1 MIFRNWVLENFPFL
15 EDDFDALTDY
25 ELFCKM
31 VEYMKES
38 LDKVKAYQQQLNEF
52 RSELD
57 SYKNYFDN
65 LDVQVEVD
73 NKLDEMAES
82 GELTDIIAQYLGL
95 AGVLA
100 FNTVSDMKSAENLV
114 NGSICKTLGY
124 IAIDDKGGSYY
135 KVRNVTNE
143 DVIDEGSL
151 IALNN
156 PSLVAVLLC
165 DEIRPEMFGCHG
177 DGETDDTTNFK
188 KALNYA
194 ISKKLKF
201 NGLNKYLIN
210 EKLDFYTSNY
220 FNFYCKEIITEEELN
235 PLINIA
241 DNFNNITIDKIT
253 GDDSGTA
260 VRLSGIHGLGCS
272 YNNIKINSI
281 SGFDIGLNLQGK
293 GNLGTTYNNINI
305 NYISATTNGILFDLE
320 LTTDFVNNNYI
331 NNTTIRSGICIKLDS
346 IADAN
351 DFDGNVFNNIALEN
365 YSKGIYLENAM
376 NNHFNNIRN
385 LEVPQDALVVET
397 DSLTHHNYFDFDTY
411 NLQNKLNVLGY
422 NNYFKNGLYDSA
434 NHKITDNDYII
445 SNNNIIV
452 NDNLSLQANQ
462 QYGGWNN
469 NFDFNNSNIHFLS
482 KDMVV
487 FMGGDDGNNHTL
499 KLNSILSKEL
509 MEFYLVYISS
519 NDTTFNIVDENNVE
533 IITATTLGKPA
544 NWKLVHVKYTAQNW
558 SII

>member
-31 VEYMKES
+31 MEY
-38 LDKVKAYQQQLNEF
+38 VKKFAKDNEDF
-52 RSELD
+52 NKRLTDLE
-57 SYKNYFDN
+57 NYINN
-65 LDVQVEVD
+65 LDLQDEVN

-95 AGVLA
+95 AGILA
-100 FNTVSDMKSAENLV
+100 YNTIMDMKQAQNLA

-124 IAIDDKGGSYY
+124 NTINDNGGSFY
-135 KVRNVTNE
+135 KVRNIINT
-143 DVIDEGSL
+143 DVIDEGHL
-151 IALNN
+151 IALYDNT
-156 PSLVAVLLC
+156 LVAELITT
-165 DEIRPEMFGCHG
+165 EITPEMFGCHG
-177 DGETDDTTNFK
+177 DGTTDDTTNFI

-194 ISKKLKF
+194 INNKLSFK
-201 NGLNKYLIN
+201 GINKYLIN
-210 EKLDFYTSNY
+210 DTLNFYTNNY
-220 FNFYCKEIITEEELN
+220 FKFNCNEIITTNEDLITLLN
-235 PLINIA
+235 IT
-241 DNFNNITIDKIT
+241 DNFNTINIDKIT
-253 GDDSGTA
+253 GAGVGNAIIMSGM
-260 VRLSGIHGLGCS
+260 HGLGCS
-272 YNNIKINSI
+272 YNTINIKSINN
-281 SGFDIGLNLQGK
+281 FENGLILRGQ
-293 GNLGTTYNNINI
+293 GNLGTTYNVINI
-305 NYISATTNGILFDLE
+305 NYINTSLNGILFNME
-320 LTTDFVNNNYI
+320 LSTDFVNNNYI
-331 NNTTIRSGICIKLDS
+331 NYTTINSATCINLTNITDG
-346 IADAN
+346 N
-351 DFDGNVFNNIALEN
+351 DFDGNVFNNISLEN
-365 YSKGIYLENAM
+365 YTKGIHLENAM

-385 LEVPQDALVVET
+385 LEVGNNSIVVET

-411 NLQNKLNVLGY
+411 NLQNKLIVLGY

-469 NFDFNNSNIHFLS
+469 NFDFNNSNVHFLS

-499 KLNSILSKEL
+499 KLNSIISKEL

-519 NDTTFNIVDENNVE
+519 NDTSFNIVDENNVE
-533 IITATTLGKPA
+533 IISSTTLGKPA